1 MDKKISA
8 ILLFFS
14 LSIGICGPAF
24 HVSSVKAPESLQFRD
39 NLGEIRV
46 ALYNGSGADP
56 QCVLAMTK
64 LFEWM
69 GCNVTT
75 VQAEDI
81 INGYLDNFSVLAW
94 PGGSYPAYWEVGPEG
109 KLKIQGFISGGG
121 GYMGICAGAWWACDY
136 MVWMADPNY
145 PPPEYHVEGNESN
158 LDLFPGVARGPIEE
172 ITPFH
177 TGTMTRINIV
187 NHTHPITDSL
197 PDYMQI
203 MYWGGPHLLPYEDA
217 DVTILGTYDV
227 TGTPAIVAFEYGD
240 GRVFLCGPHPEF
252 EEDSDRDGV
261 PPLDPEWSDEGSDWP
276 LLLETM
282 KWLTARSTYDQMQ
295 DLTDSLLAQEIQDLY
310 EKLCDLEDKL
320 QNLIELN
327 NQYISLQTEFNNLSA
342 QLSQLEED
350 YKSLDGQIS
359 KIQYPPQV
367 IYVIM
372 GITFVI
378 SIIAI
383 TLPFIRKKASP
394 HV

>member
-1 MDKKISA
+1 MDKKILA

-109 KLKIQGFISGGG
+109 KLKIQDFISGGG

-276 LLLETM
+276 LLLEAM

-383 TLPFIRKKASP
+383 TLPFIRKKVSP